1 MIRECPDLFSPIST
15 AHYEWYEKIADVELK
30 LEEQK
35 NEVQCIIG
43 RDFIPFGGSQSPSL
57 MDYADGID
65 VMSFLS
71 E

>member
-1 MIRECPDLFSPIST
+1 
-15 AHYEWYEKIADVELK
+15 

-43 RDFIPFGGSQSPSL
+43 RDFIPFGGSQSPCL